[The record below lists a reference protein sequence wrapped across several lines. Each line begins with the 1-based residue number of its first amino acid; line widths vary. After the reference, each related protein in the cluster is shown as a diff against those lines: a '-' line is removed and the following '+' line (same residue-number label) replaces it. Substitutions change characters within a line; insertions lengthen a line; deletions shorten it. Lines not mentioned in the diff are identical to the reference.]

1 MAKRPEMT
9 IPLTILVVTLA
20 AVDGRI
26 NRKLL
31 NEVDMIRDT
40 TLNYIDELWVNIT
53 DNTEWMFN
61 AQKSH
66 GSDSAMLLAY
76 KTICDRI
83 DRFVPPPI
91 PSNVAENIWNY
102 ARIQVE
108 LTGINGLYGNFR
120 KYQQEPPHRH
130 KSFQRAWED
139 LAETVLQDSDTIPSI
154 PSSLESTH
162 GLITGDGRQSE
173 PSLYGIMGEVGTL
186 FKTCLVKYKNIGVVQ
201 NLIDIVLTLFFQSKF

>member
-20 AVDGRI
+20 AVDGRV

-66 GSDSAMLLAY
+66 GPDSAMLLAY

-91 PSNVAENIWNY
+91 PSNVAEDIWNY

-173 PSLYGIMGEVGTL
+173 PSLYGIMGEVETL
-186 FKTCLVKYKNIGVVQ
+186 FQKN
-201 NLIDIVLTLFFQSKF
+201 FS